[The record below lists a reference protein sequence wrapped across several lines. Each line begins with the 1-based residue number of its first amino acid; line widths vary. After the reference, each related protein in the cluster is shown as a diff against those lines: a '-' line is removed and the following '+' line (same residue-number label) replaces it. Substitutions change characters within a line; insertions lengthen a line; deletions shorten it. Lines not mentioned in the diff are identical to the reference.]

1 MGSGV
6 TSRIAYLLAGTSLGF
21 LGAGVLV
28 VLGADR
34 LRKALP
40 I

>member
-1 MGSGV
+1 MS
-6 TSRIAYLLAGTSLGF
+6 SRLAYLLAGTSIGF
-21 LGAGVLV
+21 LGAGVLAV
-28 VLGADR
+28 WGADR